1 MDAEYTTLFNL
12 LRAAAADITPRLVP
26 LAMQMLGVL
35 TLLASAWVVVKGAL
49 ANSVQEIFSAL
60 LGLLVQA
67 SLILLILATWQP
79 VAVNV
84 VMNVSDDI
92 SHALAGSENPSEGL
106 VRAVNTSGKNTL
118 KMILA
123 GPPGAEVDKTQTEG
137 KKGWFNSILTFVSET
152 GEDLW
157 KLFTSLPAMLLMLA
171 LGVIYLLSG
180 GLLIMLVIGI
190 QIIAEVMLAIAAI
203 AAILG
208 PILLAWSIFPPTSFL
223 RESLLRY
230 SFYAVIYKAV
240 AVILALLLASASS
253 VLLAGIQAGE
263 AFSFISILTMMAL
276 TGIMIFVV
284 IQANSIAQGLTSGT
298 GASGPG
304 QIVQRAFT
312 QSFGRGGAAKGK

>member
-1 MDAEYTTLFNL
+1 MDTEYATLFSL
-12 LRAAAADITPRLVP
+12 LRAAAADITPRLIP
-26 LAMQMLGVL
+26 LSMSMLGVL
-35 TLLASAWVVVKGAL
+35 TLLTSTWVVVKGAL
-49 ANSVQEIFSAL
+49 ANSAQEIFSAL

-67 SLILLILATWQP
+67 ALILLILATWQP
-79 VAVNV
+79 VSVNV
-84 VMNVSDDI
+84 VMGLSDDI

-106 VRAVNTSGKNTL
+106 VRAINTSGKNTL

-123 GPPGAEVDKTQTEG
+123 GPTELDTAKTQTEG

-171 LGVIYLLSG
+171 LGVVYLLSG
-180 GLLIMLVIGI
+180 GLLIMMLIGI
-190 QIIAEVMLAIAAI
+190 QIVAEVMLAI

-230 SFYAVIYKAV
+230 TFYSVIYKAV
-240 AVILALLLASASS
+240 AVTLALLLASAGS
-253 VLLAGIQAGE
+253 VLLAGIEAGE
-263 AFSFISILTMMAL
+263 AFSFMSILTMMAL
-276 TGIMIFVV
+276 TGIMIFIV

-312 QSFGRGGAAKGK
+312 QNFGRGGAPKGK

>member
-12 LRAAAADITPRLVP
+12 LRATAADLAPRLIP
-26 LAMQMLGVL
+26 LSMKMLGVL
-35 TLLASAWVVVKGAL
+35 ALITGAWLVIKGAL
-49 ANSVQEIFSAL
+49 ANSVQEIFSSL

-67 SLILLILATWQP
+67 SLILMILTTWQP
-79 VAVNV
+79 LAVNV

-92 SHALAGSENPSEGL
+92 SQALAGSENPSEGL
-106 VRAVNTSGKNTL
+106 VRAINTSGKNTL

-123 GPPGAEVDKTQTEG
+123 GPPESEVDRTQTEG
-137 KKGWFNSILTFVSET
+137 EKGWFNSVLASVSQA

-157 KLFTSLPAMLLMLA
+157 KLFTSLPAMLLMLG

-180 GLLIMLVIGI
+180 GLLIILVVGVLVVS
-190 QIIAEVMLAIAAI
+190 EVMLAI

-208 PILLAWSIFPPTSFL
+208 PILLAWSVFPPTSFL

-230 SFYAVIYKAV
+230 TFYCVIYKAV

-263 AFSFISILTMMAL
+263 AFSFMSILTMMAL

-284 IQANSIAQGLTSGT
+284 IQANSIAQALSSGT
-298 GASGPG
+298 GVSAPG
-304 QIVQRAFT
+304 QIVQRAFS
-312 QSFGRGGAAKGK
+312 QGFGRGGGGAKGS